1 MIPPGLDPTKLPN
14 GSISSFFRGHKI
26 RWDKYAAWWYFDES
40 NKMIPTIAEYDA
52 RIGRWSLCYDLSA
65 PIPCKKCGHIPT
77 VDGHDGCLGTLP
89 GVKYACCGHGIQ
101 DSYVLWQDGI
111 TNRFPSWN
119 KNEE

>member
-52 RIGRWSLCYDLSA
+52 RIGLQCQKGTFSVEDIFVILKNISCLTLVERGKQSPFLSREEA
-65 PIPCKKCGHIPT
+65 
-77 VDGHDGCLGTLP
+77 DRMRQALP
-89 GVKYACCGHGIQ
+89 K
-101 DSYVLWQDGI
+101 W
-111 TNRFPSWN
+111 
-119 KNEE
+119 